1 MSPLR
6 QGTLVA
12 ETLARTFEG
21 TVVRASFLEPRMVHP
36 VLAPHLPTFR
46 SSLELG
52 GAGGAAG
59 GQTRGL
65 RNG

>member
-21 TVVRASFLEPRMVHP
+21 TVARASFLEPRMVHP
-36 VLAPHLPTFR
+36 VLPPHLPTFR
-46 SSLELG
+46 SSLALA
-52 GAGGAAG
+52 GAGGG
-59 GQTRGL
+59 TDKRTP
-65 RNG
+65 